1 MLKYESNSLTVTNNI
16 FQSTGFSHAIGVYD
30 PYAVPVQVS
39 GNTYSG
45 LENFVYPASAVIS
58 ASPPPPPPP
67 PPAPPPAAPGIAS
80 LGVGSDQAALG
91 DAILVS
97 GTGVSGD
104 SVQLYDGTSLMGT
117 TAVTT
122 AGQWAVTTPA
132 LAAGTHSL
140 SATQTGSSGGASSAS
155 PTSSLTIS
163 LGTPNG

>member
-1 MLKYESNSLTVTNNI
+1 QGPTSENSKMVAYGEEGLKYASNSLTVTNNT

-91 DAILVS
+91 DAILVA

-104 SVQLYDGTSLMGT
+104 SVQL
-117 TAVTT
+117 
-122 AGQWAVTTPA
+122 
-132 LAAGTHSL
+132 
-140 SATQTGSSGGASSAS
+140 
-155 PTSSLTIS
+155 
-163 LGTPNG
+163 